1 VYGHSVV
8 AIAMALFASSV
19 RAFVPLASRAFRASP
34 ALNAVGDKLEGSLDF
49 GFPPEKIDMAARTK
63 GKKAIIVGLPGA
75 FTPT

>member
-1 VYGHSVV
+1 MRVI
-8 AIAMALFASSV
+8 AIAIALFASSAS
-19 RAFVPLASRAFRASP
+19 AFVPLAGRAFRAP

-63 GKKAIIVGLPGA
+63 GKKTIIVGLPGA